1 MALQIHKIEAAL
13 EYTIDDFK
21 SPKKWPISRGKE
33 KGGVMPLAFLLI
45 WKDFHLHFLTIIFNY
60 FKLPS
65 RSLENGLF
73 YYYIFV
79 ITAIQCNMYWLP
91 TRLG

>member
-1 MALQIHKIEAAL
+1 
-13 EYTIDDFK
+13 
-21 SPKKWPISRGKE
+21 
-33 KGGVMPLAFLLI
+33 MPLAFLLI

-91 TRLG
+91 TRLGLPPTLHTD